1 MKPRFTLISLALA
14 AVLAAPAFGV
24 TSSRSY
30 ENPRVTQGA
39 FPIRRA
45 CMMPAEGKLTKIGM
59 KGSEGMTKEAEEW
72 NAALQ
77 NLVEGHLKSAGI
89 ELQSAANAGTSS
101 ASDDE
106 IRQVILQL
114 EQKYNEISTQ
124 INRHPKDIAKSRFTL
139 GDEVSLLPCAATSD
153 VVVFVRGEGQTV
165 TEGKATMTFL
175 VGGALPSAVLVLT
188 MADAKTGEILACVR
202 LFHVE
207 HFGEKFIAD
216 ADKVFGNGL
225 EKQFK
230 RLRIGEFRTKK

>member
-165 TEGKATMTFL
+165 TEGKSDHDIPRRRRAAISRPGSYY
-175 VGGALPSAVLVLT
+175 GGRQDRRDS
-188 MADAKTGEILACVR
+188 
-202 LFHVE
+202 
-207 HFGEKFIAD
+207 
-216 ADKVFGNGL
+216 GL
-225 EKQFK
+225 CPPLSCRAFWGKIHS
-230 RLRIGEFRTKK
+230 RCG